1 MLSQTPSSKKG
12 KFRSL
17 ILEILST
24 KKSNS
29 KRSKS
34 LIKEIRKSINQESL
48 IIQLRAEFNHL
59 KNLNINYLN
68 YLSIIKRLK
77 ELYYTNKEGIKK
89 YCHFIKTTYKDKI
102 EIIDNF
108 EEKVKEKREDKKYII
123 YTNDNIIKIKNEEG
137 KIFNIKLLE
146 MNEKIRLNSEEID
159 KQKLKINTL
168 ENQMIEERNL
178 LLKNEE
184 NQMKKYKTLKY
195 NYDILSQLC
204 KEKKEEIENFKETK
218 PVELENK
225 EIRNQLIKEENQNI
239 KLNEEKIKNQNLL
252 EEVRN
257 LSMKISKLSTYSELS
272 TRRFTKY
279 TKSTTRSPFSIK
291 KLSLFK

>member
-1 MLSQTPSSKKG
+1 
-12 KFRSL
+12 
-17 ILEILST
+17 
-24 KKSNS
+24 
-29 KRSKS
+29 
-34 LIKEIRKSINQESL
+34 
-48 IIQLRAEFNHL
+48 
-59 KNLNINYLN
+59 
-68 YLSIIKRLK
+68 
-77 ELYYTNKEGIKK
+77 
-89 YCHFIKTTYKDKI
+89 
-102 EIIDNF
+102 
-108 EEKVKEKREDKKYII
+108 
-123 YTNDNIIKIKNEEG
+123 
-137 KIFNIKLLE
+137 
-146 MNEKIRLNSEEID
+146 
-159 KQKLKINTL
+159 
-168 ENQMIEERNL
+168 
-178 LLKNEE
+178 
-184 NQMKKYKTLKY
+184 MKKYKTLKY